1 MEEYLNVYLICC
13 WHVLSMIILGS
24 SLLSLCWHIGLFV
37 SFWFKFTV
45 SLVDIWFVGFI
56 LSCCLFESSCSGEI
70 SGGKNYVLAGGR
82 TKCIG
87 EITTTFFNVWG
98 FLRACLVCIFKQP
111 FSVFKQHFTHF
122 NTLFHSHVLP

>member
-13 WHVLSMIILGS
+13 WHVLSMIILVS

-98 FLRACLVCIFKQP
+98 FLIHVTNYSHKYYLSQHIYILNKFFIQNLVF
-111 FSVFKQHFTHF
+111 
-122 NTLFHSHVLP
+122 